1 MLINWLDDTH
11 GAVAASE
18 SLNLCMAKL
27 DKWGFES
34 ST

>member
-1 MLINWLDDTH
+1 MLIDSLDEARR
-11 GAVAASE
+11 AVAASE